1 MLGGA
6 ILLLRCA
13 KACVH
18 AGNSNVDD
26 SDVTTILEF
35 LLFMSHIYLSFVWII
50 RPRADVNLL
59 RPREDVNLLH
69 PREDVN
75 LLRLG

>member
-26 SDVTTILEF
+26 SDDDDD
-35 LLFMSHIYLSFVWII
+35 
-50 RPRADVNLL
+50 P
-59 RPREDVNLLH
+59 
-69 PREDVN
+69 
-75 LLRLG
+75 